1 MIYESENLKILILF
15 FQDKLIQKSW
25 PNVIFATTILAKM
38 APLVGPCPIE
48 IMNADVP
55 QDFTAKIAMPL

>member
-1 MIYESENLKILILF
+1 MIYESENLKILIF
-15 FQDKLIQKSW
+15 FQEKLIQKSW
-25 PNVIFATTILAKM
+25 PNAIFATTILAKM